1 MEEWKSILIIKNLSK
16 FGKDYKKEFT
26 WVADNQTRLKDSFGV
41 EYSFT
46 TDSK

>member
-1 MEEWKSILIIKNLSK
+1 MEEWKSILIIKTYLIGEK
-16 FGKDYKKEFT
+16 IQKEFT

>member
-1 MEEWKSILIIKNLSK
+1 MEEWKSILIIKNLSNRK
-16 FGKDYKKEFT
+16 RLQKEFT